1 MALCLY
7 FPIRA
12 WMILKLVT
20 YPWLV
25 SLVKLFYS
33 SILKFKRTMSPSS
46 PFTTLQVVG
55 GQVKSILTS
64 GDRTPFVVAP
74 NDAKSVTKSANVGVV
89 ANCAF
94 IATLM

>member
-1 MALCLY
+1 MDLYLY

-12 WMILKLVT
+12 WMILKLVIN
-20 YPWLV
+20 PLLV

-33 SILKFKRTMSPSS
+33 SIKRTMSTSS

-55 GQVKSILTS
+55 GQVKSILTK

-74 NDAKSVTKSANVGVV
+74 NDAKRVTKSANVGVV